1 MLATH
6 NMADEKTPARKNGGR
21 ANGAGSSGAAADSG
35 TAGGQPPSGSSDPQ
49 PVPPFP
55 DSSPPPQPAAPAS
68 LPAPVSPPAL
78 PAGPRPQRFLFISKY
93 GLIHDLAWEV
103 KKEGQDVRYHIA
115 AKSERDVADGLV
127 EKVDRW
133 EDCKD
138 WADVIVFD
146 DCEFGSAADRLRA
159 DGKTVIGGTPYTDRL
174 EMDRD
179 FGQEEMKAAGITT
192 LPRWEFDSFDAAV
205 TFIKTNP
212 GRYVVK
218 PSGRAQNEKV
228 LSFVGQEEDGLD
240 VLTMLEH
247 YRNGWSGKIKN
258 FQLQKYASG
267 VEVAVGAFFNGK
279 DFLQPVFVNF
289 EHKRMFNDDIGP
301 QTGEM
306 GTSGFWHGSSTLFQ
320 QTLLKMKDRL
330 AAVRYTGYIDI
341 NCIANSRGIYPLEF
355 TCRFGYPTINLQIE
369 GMLSRWS
376 EVLAAMARGQGI
388 PIRTKKGFQ
397 ICVVIAVPPFPFVDP
412 EAFRK
417 FSEDAVI
424 IFRKPVNG
432 GVHPCDVRVVDG
444 DWRLA
449 GNSGYALVV
458 TGSGSTMD
466 DARKEAYNRVK
477 NIIIPNMFYRTDI
490 GERWHRD
497 GDLLQTWGYLLS

>member
-1 MLATH
+1 MANRNGPSPSSAT
-6 NMADEKTPARKNGGR
+6 PSS
-21 ANGAGSSGAAADSG
+21 AGD
-35 TAGGQPPSGSSDPQ
+35 TGQPAPEPA
-49 PVPPFP
+49 PL
-55 DSSPPPQPAAPAS
+55 PAAPA
-68 LPAPVSPPAL
+68 PAGTTDQKPAASL
-78 PAGPRPQRFLFISKY
+78 PAGPPAPAASTPVTVTPSREPPRQRFLFISKW

-103 KKEGQDVRYHIA
+103 KKEGNEVRYHIMM
-115 AKSERDVADGLV
+115 KSEREVAEGFV
-127 EKVDRW
+127 EKVDKW
-133 EDCKD
+133 EESKE

-146 DCEFGSAADRLRA
+146 DCEFGALADRLRA
-159 DGKTVIGGTPYTDRL
+159 EGKCVVGGTPYTDRL

-179 FGQEEMKAAGITT
+179 FGQEEMRAAGITI
-192 LPRWEFDSFDAAV
+192 LPRWEFDSFDAAIS
-205 TFIKTNP
+205 FIKATP

-247 YRNGWSGKIKN
+247 YKKGWSSKIKS

-267 VEVAVGAFFNGK
+267 VEVAVGAFFNGT
-279 DFLQPVFVNF
+279 DFIHPVFVNF

-320 QTLLKMKDRL
+320 QTLFRMRDRL
-330 AAVRYTGYIDI
+330 AAVHYTGYIDI

-369 GMLSRWS
+369 GVLSRWS
-376 EVLAAMARGQGI
+376 DLLTGMARGT
-388 PIRTKKGFQ
+388 PLTLRAKRGFQ
-397 ICVVIAVPPFPFVDP
+397 ICVVIAVPPFPFLDSD
-412 EAFRK
+412 AFRK
-417 FSEDAVI
+417 FSEDAVV
-424 IFRKPVNG
+424 IFRKPMNEG
-432 GVHPCDVRVVDG
+432 IHPCDIRMVDG
-444 DWRLA
+444 DWRLT
-449 GNSGYALVV
+449 GNSGYVMVV
-458 TGSGSTMD
+458 SGSGSTMD
-466 DARKEAYNRVK
+466 DARRETYNRVK

-497 GDLLQTWGYLLS
+497 GDLLQTWGYLL

>member
-1 MLATH
+1 MPG
-6 NMADEKTPARKNGGR
+6 DERVTARKNGGK
-21 ANGAGSSGAAADSG
+21 ANGAGSTGGAAESGPTGASPNSGAQLPAEA
-35 TAGGQPPSGSSDPQ
+35 P
-49 PVPPFP
+49 PVPPHP
-55 DSSPPPQPAAPAS
+55 EQPQPSPPPVS
-68 LPAPVSPPAL
+68 LPAPAPAVAV

-93 GLIHDLAWEV
+93 GLIHDLAWEL
-103 KKEGQDVRYHIA
+103 KKEGQDVRYHIVL
-115 AKSERDVADGLV
+115 KSERDVADGFV
-127 EKVDRW
+127 EKVDKW

-146 DCEFGSAADRLRA
+146 DCEFGAQAEKLRA
-159 DGKTVIGGTPYTDRL
+159 EGKVVIGGTPYTDRL

-192 LPRWEFDSFDAAV
+192 LPRWEFDSFDAAIA
-205 TFIKTNP
+205 FIKTNP

-247 YRNGWSGKIKN
+247 YKNGWSGKIRN
-258 FQLQKYASG
+258 FQLQKFASG
-267 VEVAVGAFFNGK
+267 VEVAVGAFFNGRE
-279 DFLQPVFVNF
+279 FLQPVFVNF

-376 EVLAAMARGQGI
+376 DVLTALAKGQGMA
-388 PIRTKKGFQ
+388 IRAKKGFQ

-424 IFRKPVNG
+424 IFRKPMNG
-432 GVHPCDVRVVDG
+432 GIHPCDVRFVDG

-497 GDLLQTWGYLLS
+497 GDLLQTWGYLL

>member
-1 MLATH
+1 
-6 NMADEKTPARKNGGR
+6 MAEEKTPGRKNGGKN
-21 ANGAGSSGAAADSG
+21 NGAGSPGASAESE
-35 TAGGQPPSGSSDPQ
+35 PPSGSASPSDAGPVH
-49 PVPPFP
+49 PPPDVPPSLSTVETP
-55 DSSPPPQPAAPAS
+55 VPAS
-68 LPAPVSPPAL
+68 LPATISTVVLPGSP
-78 PAGPRPQRFLFISKY
+78 RRQRFLFISKY

-103 KKEGQDVRYHIA
+103 KKEGQEVLYHIA
-115 AKSERDVADGLV
+115 LKSERDVADGFV
-127 EKVDRW
+127 DKVDRW

-146 DCEFGSAADRLRA
+146 DCEFGNVADKLRA
-159 DGKTVIGGTPYTDRL
+159 EGKTVIGGSPYTDRL

-179 FGQEEMKAAGITT
+179 FGQEEMKAAGIIT
-192 LPRWEFDSFDAAV
+192 LPRWDFDSFDAAIS
-205 TFIKTNP
+205 FIKINP

-247 YRNGWSGKIKN
+247 YRNGWSGKIRN

-267 VEVAVGAFFNGK
+267 VEVAVGAFFNGEE
-279 DFLQPVFVNF
+279 FLQPVFVNF

-306 GTSGFWHGSSTLFQ
+306 GTSGFWKGSSTLFQ

-330 AAVRYTGYIDI
+330 AAVHYTGYIDI

-376 EVLAAMARGQGI
+376 DVLAAMARGQSI
-388 PIRTKKGFQ
+388 TIRTKKGFQ

-412 EAFRK
+412 DAFKK
-417 FSEDAVI
+417 FSEDAVV

-432 GVHPCDVRVVDG
+432 GFHPCDMRLVDG

-449 GNSGYALVV
+449 GNSGYALVI

-477 NIIIPNMFYRTDI
+477 NVVIPNMFYRTDI

-497 GDLLQTWGYLLS
+497 GDLLQTWGYLL